1 MPFTTLRMYFAKK
14 KQPGVP
20 KIVNKK
26 HPGNFRTLALHRV
39 VLDVSKVPQTT
50 KYFLVISI

>member
-1 MPFTTLRMYFAKK
+1 MPFTTPRMYFAKK
-14 KQPGVP
+14 NQPGVP